1 MNQKSV
7 LVDANILIAVID
19 GKDDNPNH
27 IEAKQK
33 FNDLIAQNATIAITP
48 LIRYE
53 VLRGVKS
60 ISIDEAQEILD
71 DFVEFNITDKE
82 ANPSARIFH
91 FSRSQYFSSKDTGIR
106 LDKQNFDVFHYVVA
120 KIRNLELVNVNQKDF
135 NKIENVIKLMPNP
148 PFK

>member
-1 MNQKSV
+1 MSQKSV
-7 LVDANILIAVID
+7 LVDANILISVID
-19 GKDDNPNH
+19 GDDDNLNH

-33 FNDLIAQNATIAITP
+33 FNDLLEQNVTIAITP

-91 FSRSQYFSSKDTGIR
+91 FSRSAEFESKKTGIK
-106 LDKQNFDVFHYVVA
+106 LNKQNFDVFHHVVA
-120 KIRNLELVNVNQKDF
+120 KIRNLKLVNMNEKDYK
-135 NKIENVIKLMPNP
+135 KIDKVVSFMPNS
-148 PFK
+148 PF

>member
-19 GKDDNPNH
+19 GDDTNPNH
-27 IEAKQK
+27 VNAKQK
-33 FNDLIAQNATIAITP
+33 FNELIGQNIAIAITP

-53 VLRGVKS
+53 VLRGIKS

-91 FSRSQYFSSKDTGIR
+91 FSRSNDFLLANTGIK

-135 NKIENVIKLMPNP
+135 SKIEKIIESMPTS
-148 PFK
+148 PFE

>member
-82 ANPSARIFH
+82 ANPSARIF
-91 FSRSQYFSSKDTGIR
+91 S
-106 LDKQNFDVFHYVVA
+106 L
-120 KIRNLELVNVNQKDF
+120 
-135 NKIENVIKLMPNP
+135 
-148 PFK
+148 

>member
-1 MNQKSV
+1 MSQKSV
-7 LVDANILIAVID
+7 LVDANILIALLD
-19 GKDDNPNH
+19 GDDNNPNH
-27 IEAKQK
+27 VEAKQK
-33 FNDLIAQNATIAITP
+33 FNDLIQQNVAIAITP

-60 ISIDEAQEILD
+60 ISIDDAKEILD

-82 ANPSARIFH
+82 ANPSAKIFH
-91 FSRSQYFSSKDTGIR
+91 FSRSNDFSSNNTGIK

-135 NKIENVIKLMPNP
+135 SKIEKVIELMPNS
-148 PFK
+148 PFE